1 MPIIQVNEQSLFDD
15 VVNRKGLV
23 LLTCI
28 DVKHK
33 QWAVLQ
39 AAIHELTLLY
49 GFAMRFCLLNTVNNS
64 LLQKKLEIETIPAF
78 FLMRDG
84 HIIDE
89 RDGFMAQNELAS
101 FLEDH
106 L

>member
-15 VVNRKGLV
+15 VLNYKGLV

-28 DVKHK
+28 DIRHK
-33 QWAVLQ
+33 KWAVLQ
-39 AAIHELTLLY
+39 TAIHELTLLY
-49 GFAMRFCLLNTVNNS
+49 GFAIRFCQLNTANNS
-64 LLQKKLEIETIPAF
+64 LLQKKLEIETIPIF
-78 FLMRDG
+78 LLMRDG

-89 RDGFMAQNELAS
+89 RDGFIAQSELES
-101 FLEDH
+101 FLESH